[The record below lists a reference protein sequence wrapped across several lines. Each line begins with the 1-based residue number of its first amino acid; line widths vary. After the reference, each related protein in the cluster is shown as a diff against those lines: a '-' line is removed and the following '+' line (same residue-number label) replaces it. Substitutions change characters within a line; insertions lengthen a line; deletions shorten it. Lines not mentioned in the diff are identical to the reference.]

1 MILTMPSI
9 AEALLGPIGRKT
21 LSALRDIHDASK
33 LINATF
39 YWTFVSPFKGK
50 PLRVRASVSEIVKT
64 GYNSVPIVAVISLF
78 VGIILALQSA
88 YQLKRLG
95 ALIYV
100 ANLVGVSITRELG
113 PILTAIIV
121 AGRSGSAF
129 AAEIGS
135 MKAAEEVDA
144 LISMGINPVRFLV
157 VPKLIAL
164 MLMVPALTVIADA
177 IGLFGGFLLSVTAL
191 EIHPYNY
198 FQQTINALLV
208 KDVFTG
214 LVKAWAFGVV
224 ITIVGAYQGFKVEG
238 GAEEVGLRTTAS
250 VVTSIF
256 LVIVFDLFFTALF
269 YYFT

>member
-1 MILTMPSI
+1 MMPAIADSIL
-9 AEALLGPIGRKT
+9 GFVGRRT
-21 LSALRDIHDASK
+21 ASFLRNLNDASRM
-33 LINATF
+33 INGAF
-39 YWTFVSPFKGK
+39 YWTFISPFKGK
-50 PLRVRASVSEIVKT
+50 PVRVRASISEMVKT
-64 GYNSVPIVAVISLF
+64 GYDSVPIVAVISFF
-78 VGIILALQSA
+78 VGIILALQAA
-88 YQLKRLG
+88 YQLRKFG

-144 LISMGINPVRFLV
+144 LVSMGINPVRFLV
-157 VPKLIAL
+157 APKLIAL
-164 MLMVPALTVIADA
+164 MIMLPALTIFSDF
-177 IGLFGGFLLSVTAL
+177 IGILGGLILSSAAL
-191 EIHPYNY
+191 DINPSSY
-198 FQQTINALLV
+198 FQQTINSLLV
-208 KDVFTG
+208 KDIATG

-224 ITIVGAYQGFKVEG
+224 ITIVGAYQGFKVQG
-238 GAEEVGLRTTAS
+238 GAEEVGRRTTAS
-250 VVTSIF
+250 VVASIF